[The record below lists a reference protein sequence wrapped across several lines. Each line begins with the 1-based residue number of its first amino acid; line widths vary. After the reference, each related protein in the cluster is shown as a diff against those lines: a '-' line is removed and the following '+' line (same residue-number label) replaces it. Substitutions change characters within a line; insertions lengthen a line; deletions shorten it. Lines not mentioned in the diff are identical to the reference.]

1 MDFGENQVE
10 ISPHGLARQPTKK
23 RYLRKSRIPANGE
36 EGDRQV
42 RTLNLEHLQQQQQQP
57 SERKLSGALVDE
69 LKLHFDFE
77 SLKED

>member
-36 EGDRQV
+36 DGDRQV
-42 RTLNLEHLQQQQQQP
+42 RTLHLEQHQQQQQA
-57 SERKLSGALVDE
+57 SERQLTGTLVDE

-77 SLKED
+77 SLKEE

>member
-36 EGDRQV
+36 DGDRQV
-42 RTLNLEHLQQQQQQP
+42 RTLNLEQQQQQHP
-57 SERKLSGALVDE
+57 EERKLTGTLVDE

-77 SLKED
+77 SLKEE